1 MLLLYEEGL
10 RVVIHTSNLIREDW
24 HQKTQGSVGHCVA
37 GLYAGKG
44 QMLFAFLFLFAFLL
58 VQVIGM
64 CVERAEFLIWFC
76 FEEHLIRGAKPYC
89 FRNLLISYCIV
100 SFGFMIVSG
109 MKVI

>member
-44 QMLFAFLFLFAFLL
+44 QRQMLFAFLFLFAFLL

-64 CVERAEFLIWFC
+64 CVERAELLTWFC
-76 FEEHLIRGAKPYC
+76 FEEHLIPEAQSLTVFVIYLYHIVLY
-89 FRNLLISYCIV
+89 LL
-100 SFGFMIVSG
+100 GL
-109 MKVI
+109 